1 VKRRP
6 SYGWPVALATS
17 VVGLL
22 AVAVPPA
29 AAAPGLHVGVVDHAL
44 ALGKP
49 EQLGPS
55 LRTLGAQVVRVNLYW
70 GGKFRVPRTKPI
82 DGADPADRAYDWRPY
97 DRIVLEAE
105 GAKAE
110 VAFTIFGTPA
120 WANGGRAPNRPPR
133 DPERLEDF
141 AYAAATRYSGS
152 YERDDGTVLPRVRFW
167 IAWNEPN
174 IPLGLVPQWRRVG
187 RRWVIESARAYA
199 EICNAIYEGVHFT
212 LLTGQKVAC
221 GVTAPRGNN
230 APRRKRPSVDP
241 LAFLRAMKRAGAR
254 TFDAYAHQPYYGSR
268 FEGPST
274 RPRGPH
280 AITLGNI
287 DRLVREVTRLYGRK
301 RIWITEYGYET
312 GPPDFTFGVSWA
324 RQARYLREAFAIA
337 RRHPR
342 IDLMLWFLVKDEYR
356 LHGWQSG
363 LVSGAGKRKPSF
375 AAFRQVSRRARAEVA
390 ALAAGAG

>member
-1 VKRRP
+1 VRR
-6 SYGWPVALATS
+6 VALLVT
-17 VVGLL
+17 VFL
-22 AVAVPPA
+22 ACAVPPA
-29 AAAPGLHVGVVDHAL
+29 AAAPGLHVGIVDHAL
-44 ALGKP
+44 ALGQPDK
-49 EQLGPS
+49 LSLS
-55 LRTLGAQVVRVNLYW
+55 LRALGAQVIRVNLYW
-70 GGKFRVPRTKPI
+70 GGKFRVPRTKPV
-82 DGADPADRAYDWRPY
+82 DGTDPADRAYDWRPY
-97 DRIVLEAE
+97 DRVVLEAE
-105 GAKAE
+105 RARAE

-120 WANGGRAPNRPPR
+120 WANGGHAPNRPPR

-174 IPLGLVPQWRRVG
+174 IPLGIVPQWRRVG
-187 RRWVIESARAYA
+187 RRWVIQSAHAYA
-199 EICNAIYEGVHFT
+199 QICNAIYEGVHFT
-212 LLTGQKVAC
+212 LLKGQKVAC

-230 APRRKRPSVDP
+230 NPRRKRPSVSP
-241 LAFLRAMKRAGAR
+241 LAFLRAMKKAGAR

-268 FEGPST
+268 NEAPST

-324 RQARYLREAFAIA
+324 RQALYLRQAFAIA

-342 IDLMLWFLVKDEYR
+342 IDLMLWFLVQDERR

-363 LVSGAGKRKPSF
+363 LVSGTGKRKPAF
-375 AAFRQVSRRARAEVA
+375 AAFRQVSQRARAELELLEA
-390 ALAAGAG
+390 RAGAR

>member
-17 VVGLL
+17 VVSVL

-29 AAAPGLHVGVVDHAL
+29 ASAPGLHVGVVDHAL

-55 LRTLGAQVVRVNLYW
+55 LRALGAQVVRVNLYW

-120 WANGGRAPNRPPR
+120 WANGGRAPNRAPR

-152 YERDDGTVLPRVRFW
+152 YEREDGTVLPRVRFW

-199 EICNAIYEGVHFT
+199 QICNSIYEGVHFT

-241 LAFLRAMKRAGAR
+241 LAFLRAMKAAGAR

-287 DRLVREVTRLYGRK
+287 DRLVREVTQLYGRK

-324 RQARYLREAFAIA
+324 RQAQYLSQAFAIA

-390 ALAAGAG
+390 ALTAGAG

>member
-1 VKRRP
+1 MRRWP
-6 SYGWPVALATS
+6 SYGSSVALTAT

-55 LRTLGAQVVRVNLYW
+55 LRALGAQVVRVNLYW

-187 RRWVIESARAYA
+187 RRWVIQSARAYA

-274 RPRGPH
+274 QPRGPH

-287 DRLVREVTRLYGRK
+287 DRLVGEVTRLYGRK